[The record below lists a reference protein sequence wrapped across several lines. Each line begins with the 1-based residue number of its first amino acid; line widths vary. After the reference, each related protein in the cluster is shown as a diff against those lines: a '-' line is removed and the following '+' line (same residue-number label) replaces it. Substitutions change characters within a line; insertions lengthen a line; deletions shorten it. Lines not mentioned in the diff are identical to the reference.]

1 MQYGDRPIGLPD
13 LPRVHGEPVFRGIY
27 RRDPS
32 EFRVTEDLGFV
43 PEGVGSH
50 WWVLIEKTG
59 VSTDEAQSRLAYAS
73 GVSRKDIG
81 YAGKKDT
88 HAVTRQW
95 MSLPEQAQ
103 IETGEIDAALS
114 VIEVTRNQR
123 KLKIGQL
130 AGNWFELVLHGE
142 VVGDLDARLAAIRA
156 HGVANYFGLQR
167 FGRHGSNLQ
176 TARRL
181 AQRDPEGRRR
191 LHPKDGMAASA
202 ARSAG
207 FNAVVAARVETDQ
220 WLSVALDDVVSLAGR
235 GSHFSVT
242 EDNIDDVMTRVGGGE
257 LDPTAPMMGRDAK
270 TGAAQAARERHVLES
285 DPSLCTWLTG
295 IFREADRRAERVIP
309 KQLVSDQQGST
320 LKLKFYCPRGAFATA
335 VLHELGVLSESRA

>member
-1 MQYGDRPIGLPD
+1 MHYGERPIGLPD
-13 LPRVHGEPVFRGIY
+13 LPRVHGEPVFNGTY
-27 RRDPS
+27 RHQPS
-32 EFRVTEDLGFV
+32 EFRVTEVLGFV

-50 WWVLIEKTG
+50 WWVLIEKIG
-59 VSTDEAQSRLAYAS
+59 ISTDEAQSRLAHAS
-73 GVSRKDIG
+73 GVSRKDVG

-103 IETGEIDAALS
+103 VQTGEIDAALR
-114 VIEVTRNQR
+114 VLEVTRNQR

-130 AGNWFELVLHGE
+130 AGNQFELVLHGE
-142 VVGDLDARLAAIRA
+142 VLGDVEARLTAIGER
-156 HGVANYFGLQR
+156 GVANYFGLQR

-176 TARRL
+176 AARRL

-207 FNAVVAARVETDQ
+207 FNAVLAARIEANQ
-220 WLSVALDDVVSLAGR
+220 WLSVDVDDVVSLAGR

-242 EDNIDDVMTRVGGGE
+242 ATNLEEVMTRVQAGE
-257 LDPTAPMMGRDAK
+257 LDPTGPMLGRDPK
-270 TGAAQAARERHVLES
+270 TGAAQAAREWQVLDT
-285 DPSLCTWLTG
+285 DPVLCSWLTG
-295 IFREADRRAERVIP
+295 VFRDADRRAVRMVP
-309 KQLVSDQQGST
+309 KELVSDQQGST
-320 LKLKFYCPRGAFATA
+320 LKLSFYCPRGAFATA